1 LARHHL
7 IKGNIVMTHAHRRTT
22 RLSAI
27 AALSL
32 LFATQAHADAVT
44 DWNARACDTVVAAQL
59 SPLAANRA
67 MAIVQTA
74 VYDAVKAAGGGD
86 RGSASTSRSLASA
99 DAAIAAANRAA
110 LSKLAP
116 TQQAT
121 IDRAYE
127 AALSAI
133 PDGAA
138 KTQGIALGEQAA
150 AAVLTARAGDD
161 AIAPES
167 YRPPTKPGVYVPTA
181 LPVGIHWPQHKPWL
195 MARADQF
202 RPGPP
207 PALSSAQWAR
217 DYNEIKA
224 LGAKNST
231 RRSGEQTQIARFW
244 EAVEPAIYT
253 QIVRSIADAPGRD
266 LARNARLYAA
276 VAQGIDDALIAVFDA
291 KHHYGFWRPVTAI
304 RNGDIDS
311 NDATQ
316 RDATWLPFI
325 DTPMHPEYP
334 CAHCIV
340 ASTVGTVLK
349 AEVGD
354 GAIPTL
360 RSTSSKT
367 PGVVRSWTRI
377 DDFVREVSEAR
388 ICDGVHYRTSTE
400 VGTAM
405 GAKVGALAVA
415 AHPPP
420 G

>member
-1 LARHHL
+1 MHRTAPIHRAVPLIVVLAS
-7 IKGNIVMTHAHRRTT
+7 
-22 RLSAI
+22 LSAP
-27 AALSL
+27 
-32 LFATQAHADAVT
+32 QARADAVT

-74 VYDAVKAAGGGD
+74 VYDAVRAADGSD
-86 RGSASTSRSLASA
+86 RESASASRSPASA

-116 TQQAT
+116 TQQAA

-127 AALSAI
+127 AALLTI

-138 KTQGIALGEQAA
+138 KTQGIALGEHAA
-150 AAVLTARAGDD
+150 AAVLAARAGDD

-167 YRPPTKPGVYVPTA
+167 WRPITKPGAYVPTA
-181 LPVGIHWPQHKPWL
+181 LPVGIHWPQRKPWL
-195 MARADQF
+195 MTRADQF

-207 PALSSAQWAR
+207 PALSSTQWAR

-231 RRSGEQTQIARFW
+231 RRSDEQTRIARFW
-244 EAVEPAIYT
+244 EAVEPAIYA
-253 QIVRSIADAPGRD
+253 QLVRSVADTPGRD
-266 LARNARLYAA
+266 LARNARLYAI
-276 VAQGIDDALIAVFDA
+276 VAQGIDDALIAVLDA
-291 KHHYGFWRPVTAI
+291 KHHYGFWRPITAI
-304 RNGDIDS
+304 RNGDIDG
-311 NDATQ
+311 NDATE
-316 RDATWLPFI
+316 RDATWMPFI
-325 DTPMHPEYP
+325 DTPPHPEYP

-340 ASTVGTVLK
+340 ASTVGMVLK

-354 GAIPTL
+354 GATPML

-405 GAKVGALAVA
+405 GAKIGALAVA
-415 AHPPP
+415 AHPSSR
-420 G
+420 

>member
-1 LARHHL
+1 LALNPQKDAFMHTRSVFRALLL
-7 IKGNIVMTHAHRRTT
+7 IV
-22 RLSAI
+22 
-27 AALSL
+27 ALSL
-32 LFATQAHADAVT
+32 LHVPQAHADAVT

-74 VYDAVKAAGGGD
+74 VYDAVKAAGSGD
-86 RGSASTSRSLASA
+86 HGPGPASRSPASA
-99 DAAIAAANRAA
+99 DAAVAAANRAA

-116 TQQAT
+116 TQQAA

-138 KTQGIALGEQAA
+138 KTRGIVLGEQAA
-150 AAVLTARAGDD
+150 AAVLAARAGDD

-167 YRPPTKPGVYVPTA
+167 YRPLTRPGAYVPTA
-181 LPVGIHWPQHKPWL
+181 LPVGIHWPQRKPWL

-224 LGAKNST
+224 LGAKTST
-231 RRSGEQTQIARFW
+231 RRSDEQTRIARFW
-244 EAVEPAIYT
+244 EAVEPAIYA
-253 QIVRSIADAPGRD
+253 QIVRSVADAPGRD
-266 LARNARLYAA
+266 LTRNARLYAI

-291 KHHYGFWRPVTAI
+291 KHHYGFWRPITAI
-304 RNGDIDS
+304 RNGDIDG

-316 RDATWLPFI
+316 RDAAWMPFI
-325 DTPMHPEYP
+325 DTPPHPEYP

-340 ASTVGTVLK
+340 AATVGTVLK
-349 AEVGD
+349 AEVGG
-354 GAIPTL
+354 GATPTL
-360 RSTSSKT
+360 RSTSSKA
-367 PGVVRSWTRI
+367 PGVVRTWTRI
-377 DDFVREVSEAR
+377 DDFVQEVSEAR
-388 ICDGVHYRTSTE
+388 ICDGVHYRTSSE

-405 GAKVGALAVA
+405 GAKIGALASA
-415 AHPPP
+415 AYPPP
-420 G
+420 W